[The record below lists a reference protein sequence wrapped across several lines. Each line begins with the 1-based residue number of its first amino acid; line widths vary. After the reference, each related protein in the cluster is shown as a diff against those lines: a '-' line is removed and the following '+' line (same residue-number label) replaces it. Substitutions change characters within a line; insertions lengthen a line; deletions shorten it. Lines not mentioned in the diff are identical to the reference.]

1 MRQRLPRKIKK
12 GIRIGHRKTKWNRKA
27 WNLFYKEAKIL
38 SQFFSN
44 PSAFL
49 FEPGGIISDKPDKPV
64 SRQGEYVV
72 SKDEAQRL
80 TEMLKCEPESENLH
94 ATISAESL
102 EMALSFLKKAKKL

>member
-1 MRQRLPRKIKK
+1 MRPRLPRKIKK

-27 WNLFYKEAKIL
+27 WNLFHKETKIL

-49 FEPGGIISDKPDKPV
+49 FEPGGIISDKPV
-64 SRQGEYVV
+64 SGQDEYVV

-80 TEMLKCEPESENLH
+80 TEMLKYEPESENLH

-102 EMALSFLKKAKKL
+102 EMALKVKINKTKEL

>member
-1 MRQRLPRKIKK
+1 MRPRLPRKIKK
-12 GIRIGHRKTKWNRKA
+12 GIRIGQRKTKWNRKA
-27 WNLFYKEAKIL
+27 WNLFHKETIIL

-44 PSAFL
+44 PSSFL
-49 FEPGGIISDKPDKPV
+49 FDTGGIISDKPV
-64 SRQGEYVV
+64 SGQDEYVV

-102 EMALSFLKKAKKL
+102 EMALKVKQTRQKNKGN

>member
-1 MRQRLPRKIKK
+1 MRPRLPRKIKK
-12 GIRIGHRKTKWNRKA
+12 GIRIGQRKTKWNRKA
-27 WNLFYKEAKIL
+27 WNLFMKETKIL
-38 SQFFSN
+38 LQFFSN

-49 FEPGGIISDKPDKPV
+49 FEPGGIISDKPV
-64 SRQGEYVV
+64 SSGQGEYVV

-102 EMALSFLKKAKKL
+102 EMALSF